1 MLIKKQMS
9 LFIKILAFFIFLP
22 ILLGCTNKK
31 GSSKSQQID
40 SKSPKIAVQ
49 KSGTLSD
56 IDGNVYRYLELCDG
70 EDWMIENLNVT
81 HYRNGDE
88 IPQVQDPQEWAKLKT
103 GAWCYYLNDSS
114 YGPVFGKLYN
124 WYAVNDPRGIAPQ
137 GWRVASKEDWKQLTD
152 CLGGENVAGGKLKQ
166 IGSSHWM
173 SPNVGAINT
182 SGFSALPGGGRSSKG
197 DFTMVDNLGVFWT
210 ITNHD
215 ELQAWIRHL
224 SFSNTYVV
232 EFYNDKRNGFSVR
245 VLKE

>member
-1 MLIKKQMS
+1 MNCFSKITFCFGL
-9 LFIKILAFFIFLP
+9 LFVFFVS
-22 ILLGCTNKK
+22 CDKNKK
-31 GSSKSQQID
+31 PSQNSLITTENV
-40 SKSPKIAVQ
+40 STPIQ
-49 KSGTLSD
+49 KSGTASD
-56 IDGNVYRYLELCDG
+56 VEGNVYRYMEMCDG
-70 EDWMIENLNVT
+70 KEWMIENLNVS
-81 HYRNGDE
+81 HYNNGDE

-137 GWRVASKEDWKQLTD
+137 GWRVATKEDWKQLTD

-173 SPNVGAINT
+173 SPNVGAVNT

-210 ITNHD
+210 TTNHD

-224 SFSNTYVV
+224 SYSNTYVV